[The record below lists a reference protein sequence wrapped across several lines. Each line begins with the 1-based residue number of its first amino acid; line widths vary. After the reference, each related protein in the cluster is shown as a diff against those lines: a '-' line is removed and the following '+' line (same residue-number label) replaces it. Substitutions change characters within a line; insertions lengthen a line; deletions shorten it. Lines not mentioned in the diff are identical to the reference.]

1 MNSYG
6 DEDIRVER
14 DNSGTE
20 IYIFDPYNP
29 LNVEIKQS
37 EVEGILANYGIN
49 ISINNFNLYRR
60 AFVHRSYIRRPIS
73 ENSENNITIVPKPS
87 NCLELH
93 TKSNERLEF
102 VGDGV
107 LECITK
113 YYLYRRFPKENE
125 GFMTE
130 KKIALVKNEAI
141 GKLAMEMGLHKW
153 FILSKHAETKQ
164 TRVNM
169 KKLGCLFESFIG
181 AMFLDFNKM
190 KVQDEDQWFENI
202 FVTGPGFQMVQI
214 FVERVFEKHVD
225 WMNLIQNDDNYKNI
239 LQVKIQKQFKVTPY
253 YMEVEEHDVDKGY
266 HMGVY
271 LCLGQPIFG
280 LTHRHSTP
288 FSNFKSYEEIH
299 RYMSMNGKI
308 FLFLGEGLH
317 KIKKKAEQTACD
329 EAIKQLF

>member
-60 AFVHRSYIRRPIS
+60 AFVHRSYSRRPIS
-73 ENSENNITIVPKPS
+73 ENSENNITIVPKPT

-113 YYLYRRFPKENE
+113 YYL
-125 GFMTE
+125 
-130 KKIALVKNEAI
+130 
-141 GKLAMEMGLHKW
+141 
-153 FILSKHAETKQ
+153 
-164 TRVNM
+164 
-169 KKLGCLFESFIG
+169 
-181 AMFLDFNKM
+181 
-190 KVQDEDQWFENI
+190 
-202 FVTGPGFQMVQI
+202 
-214 FVERVFEKHVD
+214 
-225 WMNLIQNDDNYKNI
+225 
-239 LQVKIQKQFKVTPY
+239 
-253 YMEVEEHDVDKGY
+253 
-266 HMGVY
+266 
-271 LCLGQPIFG
+271 
-280 LTHRHSTP
+280 
-288 FSNFKSYEEIH
+288 
-299 RYMSMNGKI
+299 
-308 FLFLGEGLH
+308 
-317 KIKKKAEQTACD
+317 
-329 EAIKQLF
+329 